1 MEGEDTMST
10 KSFFETVV
18 IEKKDVERLRYIMNN
33 KKKIKIKSV
42 ENHRF
47 VTGEE
52 ALKLLKLIK

>member
-1 MEGEDTMST
+1 MST
-10 KSFFETVV
+10 KSFFDTVV

-33 KKKIKIKSV
+33 KEKIKIKRV